1 MKKLL
6 ALVLAVIMTLALGV
20 AASAEEQEP
29 VTIEWLSL
37 TDSTGFPEALVE
49 AFQEEYPWIT
59 VEINYIPGNTD
70 DVKKALITSMV
81 AQDSNPDV
89 FLTDVVWTGQFAA
102 AGWIKDLTG
111 TFDDTIHSEGSL
123 QSCVYDGKYYAMPVY
138 TDIQLLVYR
147 NDIIGEDEVPKT
159 WDELLAVCEK
169 YVGQNGI
176 NYGWLWQ
183 GAQAEAVVC
192 NAVSFIGSNNGAF
205 VQDGQAVCNS
215 AETVE
220 AVQFMHDLIYEYGY
234 SPEDV
239 LSHVPA
245 DTTPIFEQGVALFA
259 NAWPAGYAQMLVDD
273 TSTVKDCI
281 SITTMP
287 VGFSGEQPAAC
298 TGGWNV
304 AVSAY
309 TDQEEAAMLL
319 AQYISGEEGQR
330 LRTQM
335 NSTLPT
341 IISLYDDEELQQSVS
356 YLETVKECVSFGES
370 RPASSDYASL
380 STLIQ
385 EYLHK
390 ALTGVSGVQ
399 EAMDGLASAMEEY
412 L

>member
-1 MKKLL
+1 MKKVL
-6 ALVLAVIMTLALGV
+6 ALVLVAMLALSIGTV
-20 AASAEEQEP
+20 VLAEEHDP

-49 AFQEEYPWIT
+49 AFQAEYPWIT

-111 TFDDTIHSEGSL
+111 TFDDTIHSDGSL

-259 NAWPAGYAQMLVDD
+259 NAWPTGYAQMLVDD

-287 VGFSGEQPAAC
+287 VGFSGKQPAAC